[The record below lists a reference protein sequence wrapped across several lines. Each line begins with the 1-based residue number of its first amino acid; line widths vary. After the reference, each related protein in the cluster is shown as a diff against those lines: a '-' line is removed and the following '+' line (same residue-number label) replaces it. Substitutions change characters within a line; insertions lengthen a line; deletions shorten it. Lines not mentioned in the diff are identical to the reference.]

1 MEVDGISEQR
11 IGDSKIGTTRKG
23 IGPAY
28 ACKMNRNGLRAG
40 DLLEWEWFESRF
52 RLLTGQM
59 TAQYG
64 VAIDVDGE
72 LARYQQYA
80 HTLAHSIVDGIEVV
94 NAAIDAGKRVLFE
107 GANAILLDI
116 DYGTYPYV
124 TSSSPGAN
132 GVVSGLGIRP
142 AILHEAEVVGI
153 VKAYT
158 TRVGEGP
165 FPTELKD
172 AIGQRLRDRGFEYG
186 TTTKRPRRCGWL
198 DVVIVHYTHKL
209 NGFTSLNL
217 TKLDILSGMKEIK
230 IAVAYHHKGQQLK
243 SFPASLKVHHQHLSL
258 QLSLS
263 FSLILSL
270 SLSFSL
276 SVFS

>member
-23 IGPAY
+23 IGPTY
-28 ACKMNRNGLRAG
+28 ASKMNRNGIRVG
-40 DLLEWEWFESRF
+40 DLLEWEWFTARF
-52 RLLTGQM
+52 RLLTSQIA
-59 TAQYG
+59 AQYG
-64 VAIDVDGE
+64 VAIDVEGE
-72 LARYQQYA
+72 LARYKKYA
-80 HTLAHSIVDGIEVV
+80 ELLAPSIVDGIEVV
-94 NAAIDAGKRVLFE
+94 NAALSEGKRVLFE

-132 GVVSGLGIRP
+132 GLVSGLGIRP
-142 AILHEAEVVGI
+142 AILHEAEMVGI

-172 AIGQRLRDRGFEYG
+172 DIGQRLRDRGYEYG

-209 NGFTSLNL
+209 NGFTSVNL
-217 TKLDILSGMKEIK
+217 TKLDILSGLKEIK
-230 IAVAYHHKGQQLK
+230 VAVAYHHKGTVLK
-243 SFPASLKVHHQHLSL
+243 SFPASLKVHSL
-258 QLSLS
+258 PFLCVLF
-263 FSLILSL
+263 FSQT
-270 SLSFSL
+270 FSSTSGPL
-276 SVFS
+276 